1 MKVNLI
7 DLSLGAARLLSPC
20 EVPADLEMT
29 LYLPPQLSGD
39 KRIGIPGRSVRC
51 VPFENEGSLSGFCF
65 LVEFTDLGAS
75 TRSHLEGCLAGSH
88 LGSQFTPLESLP
100 NRAREGEPDFAT
112 NGGEDM
118 RRDVR
123 VEYARTVPTLSS
135 IGNSGADVVLGS
147 DLSLQGIRLAPHEGL
162 AVGSRLTLALH
173 GSSRGAP
180 LLLEADVVRDDGER
194 GLGLRFVLLSP
205 ADKDELARL
214 IAELKPIES
223 LRDREGEPLV
233 VSQVISRND

>member
-1 MKVNLI
+1 
-7 DLSLGAARLLSPC
+7 
-20 EVPADLEMT
+20 MT
-29 LYLPPQLSGD
+29 
-39 KRIGIPGRSVRC
+39 I
-51 VPFENEGSLSGFCF
+51 
-65 LVEFTDLGAS
+65 
-75 TRSHLEGCLAGSH
+75 
-88 LGSQFTPLESLP
+88 
-100 NRAREGEPDFAT
+100 
-112 NGGEDM
+112 
-118 RRDVR
+118 R
-123 VEYARTVPTLSS
+123 VEYAKAVPTLSS

-147 DLSLQGIRLAPHEGL
+147 DLSLQGIRLTPHEGL

-180 LLLEADVVRDDGER
+180 LLLEADVVRDDGDWR

-205 ADKDELARL
+205 ADRDELAKL